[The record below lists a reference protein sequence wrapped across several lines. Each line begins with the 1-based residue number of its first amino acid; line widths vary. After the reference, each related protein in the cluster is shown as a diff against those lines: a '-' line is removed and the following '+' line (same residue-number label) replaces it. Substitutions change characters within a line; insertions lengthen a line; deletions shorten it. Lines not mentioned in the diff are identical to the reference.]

1 MPRLT
6 SAELQKL
13 SEADRDLYQRK
24 ITEFEFLQGLGMQP
38 DPQLE
43 EDINQEFRMKT
54 LRVPVDQQIRIM
66 QRYASP
72 AIPEPKRVD
81 IPGLTPGGDPQ
92 TVPIQDVE
100 GLRRGNVITQEELTR
115 RLSAL
120 GPKSERS
127 LERGGFVPLRDY
139 REAAQ
144 NDFIRQNQAEMDRI
158 NALPSGSQQQLDALT
173 AFEQAREDYVNQK
186 LQEKI
191 PDRADVAAAAAQQ
204 RVGGARQGARF
215 GSPRTRVA
223 PSQIDFQRPGEDI
236 VAPGGVQPGRSA
248 AILADIAGPLITA
261 AEFFIPGDYSTP
273 QERAEGLSILGQS
286 LLPQVIETG
295 EAKVEKD
302 TRLQQI
308 REVAFQET
316 ERQIEDRIG
325 PREYRA
331 MSPKQRTKL
340 MQMEMGRYFDKY
352 YENARIQIGRETVS
366 QQNRVPNYD
375 DMVDA
380 LAARQTQSFI
390 REIDPANTDEQTRFY
405 NMYKDKYSFAA
416 SDIQEFTADAVETLF
431 TNASD
436 PAARDKLFRLGLI
449 PDRNTITESTGG
461 TLLRDVN
468 LLFRIF
474 ENPIIDSLTT
484 TVDKDGNILEE
495 ELITFKPRRQVG
507 EVEKGRAL
515 EAPTVDVEGQGLA
528 GYMKELGIETARAR
542 GLGNDVA
549 SLNVIQDN
557 GLGDGATYLTTV
569 GELFIPLPGMIAAK
583 GLKGFGGIPI
593 RY

>member
-127 LERGGFVPLRDY
+127 LERGGFVPLREY

-144 NDFIRQNQAEMDRI
+144 NDFIRQNQAELDRI

-204 RVGGARQGARF
+204 RVGGPRQASRF
-215 GSPRTRVA
+215 GTPRTRVA

-236 VAPGGVQPGRSA
+236 TAPGGVRPGPVASM
-248 AILADIAGPLITA
+248 LADSLITKVPIA
-261 AEFFIPGDYSTP
+261 IAETFI
-273 QERAEGLSILGQS
+273 
-286 LLPQVIETG
+286 
-295 EAKVEKD
+295 
-302 TRLQQI
+302 
-308 REVAFQET
+308 
-316 ERQIEDRIG
+316 
-325 PREYRA
+325 
-331 MSPKQRTKL
+331 
-340 MQMEMGRYFDKY
+340 
-352 YENARIQIGRETVS
+352 
-366 QQNRVPNYD
+366 
-375 DMVDA
+375 
-380 LAARQTQSFI
+380 
-390 REIDPANTDEQTRFY
+390 
-405 NMYKDKYSFAA
+405 
-416 SDIQEFTADAVETLF
+416 
-431 TNASD
+431 
-436 PAARDKLFRLGLI
+436 
-449 PDRNTITESTGG
+449 
-461 TLLRDVN
+461 
-468 LLFRIF
+468 
-474 ENPIIDSLTT
+474 
-484 TVDKDGNILEE
+484 
-495 ELITFKPRRQVG
+495 
-507 EVEKGRAL
+507 
-515 EAPTVDVEGQGLA
+515 
-528 GYMKELGIETARAR
+528 
-542 GLGNDVA
+542 
-549 SLNVIQDN
+549 
-557 GLGDGATYLTTV
+557 
-569 GELFIPLPGMIAAK
+569 
-583 GLKGFGGIPI
+583 
-593 RY
+593 